1 MKCTIETVQINEDRN
16 VIVTYFCGNLWW
28 ELQTDS
34 HSIFKQFLLCIF
46 CIIHSVLNYKVLPNF
61 SSGYPLTITRDFP
74 VHNTFCWVFPI
85 RDASLTCPG
94 VTVLF
99 KKIRGNLK
107 NFAVQLG
114 DQGGRG
120 EESSKV
126 AQSPPSNLCV
136 CVCVCVLL
144 SMLGGGTATISI
156 LNQEC
161 VLMSIFGGGAT
172 ISIFNCVCVL
182 MSMLGGGTAIQ
193 QQSPYSTVYVCS
205 CPCLSPP

>member
-1 MKCTIETVQINEDRN
+1 M
-16 VIVTYFCGNLWW
+16 YFLYHT
-28 ELQTDS
+28 L
-34 HSIFKQFLLCIF
+34 IFVF
-46 CIIHSVLNYKVLPNF
+46 LNYKVLANF
-61 SSGYPLTITRDFP
+61 SSGYPVTITRDFP
-74 VHNTFCWVFPI
+74 VYNTFCWVFPI
-85 RDASLTCPG
+85 RDESLTCPG

-107 NFAVQLG
+107 NFAIQLG
-114 DQGGRG
+114 DLGGRG
-120 EESSKV
+120 EEFSKV
-126 AQSPPSNLCV
+126 ARSPPSNL

-161 VLMSIFGGGAT
+161 VPMSIFGGGAT

-182 MSMLGGGTAIQ
+182 MSMLGGDTAIQ
-193 QQSPYSTVYVCS
+193 QQSPSSSVYVCS

>member
-1 MKCTIETVQINEDRN
+1 M
-16 VIVTYFCGNLWW
+16 YFLYHT
-28 ELQTDS
+28 L
-34 HSIFKQFLLCIF
+34 IFV
-46 CIIHSVLNYKVLPNF
+46 VLNYKVLANF

-74 VHNTFCWVFPI
+74 VHNTFCWVFSI

-107 NFAVQLG
+107 NFAIQLG

-120 EESSKV
+120 EECSKV

-136 CVCVCVLL
+136 CVLL
-144 SMLGGGTATISI
+144 SILGGGTATISI

-161 VLMSIFGGGAT
+161 VLMSIFGCGAT
-172 ISIFNCVCVL
+172 ISIFNCMCAHVHAWRWHSDTATISILNCVCVL
-182 MSMLGGGTAIQ
+182 MSMLISTLKLAHVNAWRWHSHNLLGGGIATIFIL
-193 QQSPYSTVYVCS
+193 TRECVCV
-205 CPCLSPP
+205 CQ

>member
-1 MKCTIETVQINEDRN
+1 M
-16 VIVTYFCGNLWW
+16 YFLYHT
-28 ELQTDS
+28 L
-34 HSIFKQFLLCIF
+34 IFV
-46 CIIHSVLNYKVLPNF
+46 VLNSKVLANF

-85 RDASLTCPG
+85 PDASLTCPG

-107 NFAVQLG
+107 NFAIQLG

-120 EESSKV
+120 EECS
-126 AQSPPSNLCV
+126 QSPPSNLCV
-136 CVCVCVLL
+136 CAVNAWRWHSHNIHLEPGVCAYVN
-144 SMLGGGTATISI
+144 I
-156 LNQEC
+156 
-161 VLMSIFGGGAT
+161 GGGAT

-193 QQSPYSTVYVCS
+193 QQSPS
-205 CPCLSPP
+205 

>member
-1 MKCTIETVQINEDRN
+1 M
-16 VIVTYFCGNLWW
+16 YFLYHT
-28 ELQTDS
+28 L
-34 HSIFKQFLLCIF
+34 IFV
-46 CIIHSVLNYKVLPNF
+46 VLNYKVLANF
-61 SSGYPLTITRDFP
+61 SSGYPVTITRDFP

-99 KKIRGNLK
+99 KKIGGNLK
-107 NFAVQLG
+107 NFAIQLG
-114 DQGGRG
+114 DLGGRG
-120 EESSKV
+120 EEFSKV
-126 AQSPPSNLCV
+126 AQSPPSNL

-156 LNQEC
+156 LNREC

-182 MSMLGGGTAIQ
+182 MSMLI
-193 QQSPYSTVYVCS
+193 STLKHVLMSMLGSGIATIFILTRECVCV
-205 CPCLSPP
+205 CQ

>member
-1 MKCTIETVQINEDRN
+1 M
-16 VIVTYFCGNLWW
+16 YFLYHT
-28 ELQTDS
+28 L
-34 HSIFKQFLLCIF
+34 IFV
-46 CIIHSVLNYKVLPNF
+46 VLNYKVLANF
-61 SSGYPLTITRDFP
+61 SSGYPVTITRDFP

-99 KKIRGNLK
+99 KKIGGNLK
-107 NFAVQLG
+107 NFAIQLG
-114 DQGGRG
+114 DLGGRG
-120 EESSKV
+120 EEFLKV
-126 AQSPPSNLCV
+126 AQSPPSNF
-136 CVCVCVLL
+136 VCVLL

-156 LNQEC
+156 LNREC

-193 QQSPYSTVYVCS
+193 QQSPSSTVCVLMSMLISTLKHVLMSMLGSGIATIFILTRECVHMSMIGGGIATSY
-205 CPCLSPP
+205 LEL

>member
-1 MKCTIETVQINEDRN
+1 M
-16 VIVTYFCGNLWW
+16 YFLYHT
-28 ELQTDS
+28 L
-34 HSIFKQFLLCIF
+34 IFV
-46 CIIHSVLNYKVLPNF
+46 VLNYKVLANF

-107 NFAVQLG
+107 NFAIQLG
-114 DQGGRG
+114 DQV
-120 EESSKV
+120 EEERNARRWHSLHL
-126 AQSPPSNLCV
+126 QT
-136 CVCVCVLL
+136 CVCVLL
-144 SMLGGGTATISI
+144 SIGGGTATISI

-161 VLMSIFGGGAT
+161 VLVSIFGCGATIFIFNCMCAHVHAWRWHSDTAT
-172 ISIFNCVCVL
+172 ISILNCVCVL
-182 MSMLGGGTAIQ
+182 
-193 QQSPYSTVYVCS
+193 